1 MDNFVFQEGDLSA
14 EFNRVVL
21 QQTRLAREQL
31 RSLTSKQLEGI
42 HEARKCF
49 KHLRACTDY

>member
-1 MDNFVFQEGDLSA
+1 MDSFVFQTKDLSA

-21 QQTRLAREQL
+21 QQTRLVREQL
-31 RSLTSKQLEGI
+31 QFLISKQLEGI

-49 KHLRACTDY
+49 KHLRACTGY

>member
-1 MDNFVFQEGDLSA
+1 MDSFVFQTKDLSA

-21 QQTRLAREQL
+21 QQTRLAKEQL
-31 RSLTSKQLEGI
+31 QSLASARFEGI